1 MAYIVGVDLGQAADY
16 SALVVAEHTDQQYR
30 VRHIKRWALGTGYPA
45 IVASVQAMLLRAP
58 LLGHSALIV
67 DHTGCGRPVVDML
80 RQAGLALLAV
90 SIHGGDNV
98 SFHHMDYRVP
108 KRDLVGAVQVL
119 LQQGRLQ
126 IAEALP
132 LTPILTSEL
141 QAFRVKIDPQTA
153 HDSYSAWRER
163 DHDDLVLSLGLCCW
177 WGEYSQRK
185 QAGVW

>member
-1 MAYIVGVDLGQAADY
+1 MAYIVLLGLGQAQDF
-16 SALVVAEHTDQQYR
+16 SALVVAEHQDGAYR
-30 VRHIKRWALGTGYPA
+30 VRHIERWTLGTGYPT
-45 IVASVQAMLLRAP
+45 IVRDVQALLISPRLAGRST
-58 LLGHSALIV
+58 LLV

-80 RQAGLALLAV
+80 RQAGLVLLAV

-98 SFHHMDYRVP
+98 SFQQMDYRTP

-119 LQQGRLQ
+119 LQQERLQ

-141 QAFRVKIDPQTA
+141 QAFRVKIDPLTT
-153 HDSYSAWRER
+153 HDSYSFWRER
-163 DHDDLVLSLGLCCW
+163 DHDDLVLALALACW
-177 WGEYSQRK
+177 WGQYSPRR